1 MKAKRVRIMLVD
13 DHEMVRRGLRTV
25 LEGRN
30 GYEICGEAGNGREAV
45 KMAAKLRPDVV
56 VMDLTM
62 PELGGLEATRRILKE
77 VPDCSVLVLS
87 MHESEQLIHE
97 VLHAGARGYVLKSDA
112 GTQMVEAV
120 RAVAEG
126 ATYFTSKV
134 SDLMLNAYVSPRDA
148 EATMNAGVP
157 LTSRER
163 EIAQLIG
170 EGKSTKEIA
179 SSLGIS
185 VKTAET
191 HRTNLMRKLGVHSVS
206 EVVKYAIR
214 NNLVA
219 P

>member
-1 MKAKRVRIMLVD
+1 
-13 DHEMVRRGLRTV
+13 
-25 LEGRN
+25 
-30 GYEICGEAGNGREAV
+30 
-45 KMAAKLRPDVV
+45 
-56 VMDLTM
+56 
-62 PELGGLEATRRILKE
+62 
-77 VPDCSVLVLS
+77 
-87 MHESEQLIHE
+87 
-97 VLHAGARGYVLKSDA
+97 
-112 GTQMVEAV
+112 
-120 RAVAEG
+120 
-126 ATYFTSKV
+126 
-134 SDLMLNAYVSPRDA
+134 MLNAYVSPRDA